1 MTMETVHIKE
11 VSNETLLDYLANA
24 KATTLCSG
32 HSKGENNEGLVR
44 KYTSELESR
53 GVEIPDDKYLFEYGV
68 FNGRGSY

>member
-1 MTMETVHIKE
+1 MIVADIKE
-11 VSNETLLDYLANA
+11 TRNETLLDYQANA

-32 HSKGENNEGLVR
+32 HSKGENNEALVR

-53 GVEIPDDKYLFEYGV
+53 GVEIPDDKYLFEYGE

>member
-1 MTMETVHIKE
+1 MIVADIKE
-11 VSNETLLDYLANA
+11 TSNETLLDYLANA

-32 HSKGENNEGLVR
+32 HSKGENNEALVR

-53 GVEIPDDKYLFEYGV
+53 GVEIPDDKELYRSGV

>member
-11 VSNETLLDYLANA
+11 VSSETLLDYLANA
-24 KATTLCSG
+24 KVTTSCLG
-32 HSKGENNEGLVR
+32 HSKGENNEALVR

-53 GVEIPDDKYLFEYGV
+53 GVEIPDDKELYRSGV

>member
-1 MTMETVHIKE
+1 MIVADIEET
-11 VSNETLLDYLANA
+11 SNETLLDYLANA

-53 GVEIPDDKYLFEYGV
+53 GVEIPDDKYLFEYGE

>member
-1 MTMETVHIKE
+1 MIVADIKE
-11 VSNETLLDYLANA
+11 TSNETLLDYLANA

-53 GVEIPDDKYLFEYGV
+53 GVEIPDDKYLFKYGE